1 MLFPVYRQHD
11 AADCGPT
18 CVRMIARYYGKSVS
32 AQLLRERCA
41 VSRLGVSLRGISSA
55 AESIGFRTLAARVPY
70 DVLVKQVPLPCIAH
84 WQQNHFVVVY
94 RATRRSVWVADP
106 SLGAVKYTR
115 DEFLAGWLPA
125 DGTGGIVLLL
135 EPTPALQREEAEPAS
150 RPRGLAFVTSYLA
163 RYTRYIV
170 QLVLGVF
177 FACVL
182 NLIFPFLTQ
191 AIVDVGIANQDLG
204 FVYTVLL
211 AHVMLFVSQMSV
223 EFLQSWLLLHIS
235 ARVNIAIVSD
245 FLAKLMQLPLPFF
258 EARTAGDLLQRVDD
272 HRRIEHALTTS
283 SLGVLLALLNLV
295 MFSIVLLMYSVKI
308 FAVFAGGT
316 LLALGWLVLF
326 LRARRAL
333 DMQRFARTAENRG
346 RLIQIILGLPELKL
360 NNAER
365 LKRWEWEHG
374 QAALFKLNV
383 RALSL
388 AQIQNAG
395 VLFILKAKD
404 IAVTFL
410 AAMLVIDGRISLGMM
425 LAIQY
430 IVGQLSAPLE
440 QFMRFIHTAQDAALS
455 AERLGEIQTL
465 PNEEQ
470 PPDELSAAAAAQSA
484 SLVIDHLTF
493 RYHPEAEPV
502 LRDISFTIPH
512 GKVTALVGA
521 SGSGKT
527 TLLKLLLKMYE
538 PTSGEIRLGDT
549 RLKHIPASLWRARCG
564 VVLQDG
570 RLFSDTIARN
580 IALGDDTPDVER
592 VLAAARIAAIHD
604 DIQQLPLG
612 YNTKVGPDGH
622 GLSQGQTQRL
632 LIARAVYR
640 QPAYLMLDE
649 ATSALDADNERQIIE
664 QLRAFCAGRTV
675 LVIAHRLS
683 TVQHADQV
691 IVLAR
696 GAIAERG
703 THDELVAARGVYYQ
717 LVRNQLSLG
726 T

>member
-18 CVRMIARYYGKSVS
+18 CVRMIARHYGKSLG
-32 AQLLRERCA
+32 AELLRERCA

-70 DVLVKQVPLPCIAH
+70 DVLAGQVPLPCIAH
-84 WQQNHFVVVY
+84 WQQNHFIVVY
-94 RATRRSVWVADP
+94 RATRRKVWVADP
-106 SLGAVKYTR
+106 ALGAVTYAR
-115 DEFLAGWLPA
+115 DEFLAGWSPA
-125 DGTGGIVLLL
+125 DGAGGIVLLL
-135 EPTPALQREEAEPAS
+135 EPTPVFHHDTTEPAR
-150 RPRGLAFVTSYLA
+150 RPRGLAFVASYLS
-163 RYTRYIV
+163 RYTRYVV

-211 AHVMLFVSQMSV
+211 AHVMLFVSQTSV

-258 EARTAGDLLQRVDD
+258 DTRTVGDLLQRVDD

-283 SLGVLLALLNLV
+283 TLGVLLAALNLI
-295 MFSIVLLMYSVKI
+295 MFSIVLILYNRMI

-316 LLALGWLVLF
+316 LLAVIWLLLF

-333 DMQRFARTAENRG
+333 DMQRFARSADNRG
-346 RLIQIILGLPELKL
+346 RLIQIIQGMPELKL

-365 LKRWEWEHG
+365 QKRWEWEHG

-388 AQIQNAG
+388 AQWQNAG
-395 VLFILKAKD
+395 VLFVLKAKD
-404 IAVTFL
+404 IGVTFL
-410 AAMLVIDGRISLGMM
+410 AATLVIEGRLSLGMM

-430 IVGQLSAPLE
+430 IVGQLSAPIE

-455 AERLGEIQTL
+455 AERLGEIHAL
-465 PNEEQ
+465 PNEEL
-470 PPDELSAAAAAQSA
+470 PPDALSAAALTKPGTL
-484 SLVIDHLTF
+484 SLEAVSF
-493 RYHPEAEPV
+493 RYHPDADPV
-502 LRDISFTIPH
+502 LRDISFSIPH

-527 TLLKLLLKMYE
+527 TLLKLLLKIYE
-538 PTSGEIRLGDT
+538 PASGEIRLGDT
-549 RLKHIPASLWRARCG
+549 RLRHIPASLWRARCG

-570 RLFSDTIARN
+570 RLFSDSIARN
-580 IALGDDTPDVER
+580 IALGEDAPDVER
-592 VLAAARIAAIHD
+592 VFNAAHLAAIHD
-604 DIQQLPLG
+604 DIQHLPLG
-612 YNTKVGPDGH
+612 YHTKVGPDGH

-632 LIARAVYR
+632 LIARAIYR
-640 QPAYLMLDE
+640 QPEYVFLDE
-649 ATSALDADNERQIIE
+649 ATSALDADNEQQIIAN
-664 QLRAFCAGRTV
+664 LRTFCAGRTV

-683 TVQHADQV
+683 TVQHADQL

-696 GAIAERG
+696 GQIAERG
-703 THDELVAARGVYYQ
+703 THDELIAARGVYYQ
-717 LVRNQLSLG
+717 LIRNQLALG
-726 T
+726 L

>member
-55 AESIGFRTLAARVPY
+55 AESIGFRTLAARVPF

-106 SLGAVKYTR
+106 ALGAVKYTR

-125 DGTGGIVLLL
+125 DGAGGIVLLL
-135 EPTPALQREEAEPAS
+135 EPTPALQRDEAESAS

-295 MFSIVLLMYSVKI
+295 MFSSVLLMYSVKI

-484 SLVIDHLTF
+484 SLVIDHLSF

-502 LRDISFTIPH
+502 LHDISFTIPH

-527 TLLKLLLKMYE
+527 TLLKLLVKMYE

-580 IALGDDTPDVER
+580 IALGDDAPDVER

-683 TVQHADQV
+683 TVQNADQV

-703 THDELVAARGVYYQ
+703 THDELVAARGVYYH
-717 LVRNQLSLG
+717 LVRNQLSVG